1 MGSSLMAANQVKKL
15 VKKAKL
21 DITVVHAP
29 VHKIPDSVDVVL
41 VHSGLA
47 KQAREKAPH
56 AAVVPFQMF
65 FNDSANAVRPVTAA
79 ARRRETL
86 RSPGRPFHSATAAT
100 SALSLAVRTRLGEGS
115 TFMIELPAMD
125 AAPAEPPA
133 VSEPGSEAG
142 SQAAVRP

>member
-1 MGSSLMAANQVKKL
+1 MDNPIVKQADEVKLIVLACEAGMGSSLMAANQVKKL

-65 FNDSANAVRPVTAA
+65 FNDPTVLGVVESLKAGQAI
-79 ARRRETL
+79 
-86 RSPGRPFHSATAAT
+86 T
-100 SALSLAVRTRLGEGS
+100 SKL
-115 TFMIELPAMD
+115 
-125 AAPAEPPA
+125 
-133 VSEPGSEAG
+133 
-142 SQAAVRP
+142 